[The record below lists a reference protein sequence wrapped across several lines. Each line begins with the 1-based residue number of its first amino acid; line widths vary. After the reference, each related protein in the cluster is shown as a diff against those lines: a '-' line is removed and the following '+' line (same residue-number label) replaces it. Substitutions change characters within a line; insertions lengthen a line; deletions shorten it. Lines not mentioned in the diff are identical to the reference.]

1 MHSLI
6 GACQAV
12 FSGYSWE
19 ACSLIGR
26 ETEEEYIL
34 VRGEVEEG
42 TGRSGGGKLQSG
54 MNERII
60 EKKYDY
66 LLSKNIYVKN
76 HLIFT

>member
-6 GACQAV
+6 VTCQAM

-42 TGRSGGGKLQSG
+42 TGRSGGGKLQSE

-60 EKKYDY
+60 ERKRDY
-66 LLSKNIYVKN
+66 LLSKNMYVTK
-76 HLIFT
+76 HRIFT